1 MKETI
6 IVLDRKIKT
15 TSKKESLVLVLTAA
29 ERTRLRGHRQT
40 TCGQD
45 VLLQLP
51 REGALMDGDLLAGK
65 DPSIQVLI
73 KAAMEHLLV
82 VSTNSMLELTK
93 AAYHLG
99 NRHVDI
105 ELRPNELF
113 LLEDP
118 VLADLLKKRGLH
130 VKSIKR
136 AFFPER
142 GAYSLRNSHQHN

>member
-1 MKETI
+1 MKGTT
-6 IVLDRKIKT
+6 IVLDRKLKT
-15 TSKKESLVLVLTAA
+15 TNKKDPLVLVLTAA

-51 REGALMDGDLLAGK
+51 REGELMDGDLLIGTN
-65 DPSIQVLI
+65 PSIQVLV
-73 KAAMEHLLV
+73 KAALEKLLV

-118 VLADLLKKRGLH
+118 VLADLL
-130 VKSIKR
+130 I
-136 AFFPER
+136 
-142 GAYSLRNSHQHN
+142 